1 MSDLAW
7 DLEDETDGV
16 DLDVGG
22 GVKVGVLGGQLE
34 EDDDDLLGSITMLLT
49 LTEVSHTGS
58 SPFLGLPLPLFLDTI
73 SSSPTPSVSI
83 TSGEGRTASRP
94 NPWESGDGGRDL
106 SISVTSMLKSS
117 I

>member
-34 EDDDDLLGSITMLLT
+34 EDDDDLRVVMAVVV
-49 LTEVSHTGS
+49 EEA
-58 SPFLGLPLPLFLDTI
+58 PP
-73 SSSPTPSVSI
+73 
-83 TSGEGRTASRP
+83 RNAR
-94 NPWESGDGGRDL
+94 R
-106 SISVTSMLKSS
+106 
-117 I
+117 